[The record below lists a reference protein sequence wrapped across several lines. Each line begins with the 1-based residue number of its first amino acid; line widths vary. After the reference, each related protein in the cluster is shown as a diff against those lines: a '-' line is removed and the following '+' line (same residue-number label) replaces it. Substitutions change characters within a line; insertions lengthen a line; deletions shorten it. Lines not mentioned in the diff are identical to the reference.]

1 MSYVR
6 NIAASVFV
14 IVAMMT
20 AWTAPAKAVLMFE
33 FQRLNDSQTIL
44 SGSGSY
50 DGATPIVSLIFADI
64 ASLGNPGIADSLVGT
79 FQIGGAPP
87 APFNHFID
95 DGENDYLI
103 FLDGAFGNGDMP
115 TGASLATLDVETW
128 NPIGSSGQVFGRAD
142 NRQLFEIGTWE
153 IVAAR
158 RVPEPAALLFVGF
171 GLLGLSLS
179 RRRVQQ

>member
-14 IVAMMT
+14 IVAMMA
-20 AWTAPAKAVLMFE
+20 AWTAPAKAVLVFE

-50 DGATPIVSLIFADI
+50 DGVTPIESLLFADI
-64 ASLGNPGIADSLVGT
+64 ASTGNAGIIDSLVGT
-79 FQIGGAPP
+79 FQIGSVAPI
-87 APFNHFID
+87 PFNHFID

-103 FLDGAFGNGDMP
+103 FLDGAFVNGDMP
-115 TGASLATLDVETW
+115 SGSSLATLDVETW
-128 NPIGSSGQVFGRAD
+128 NPAGSSGLVFGRAAT
-142 NRQLFEIGTWE
+142 RQLFEIGTWE
-153 IVAAR
+153 IVAPR

-171 GLLGLSLS
+171 GLLGISLS
-179 RRRVQQ
+179 RRRVQ